1 MKTTTHLPTSCC
13 PTCRA
18 KVDAATDPY
27 GNASPSPGDFTICA
41 TCAAPLVYA
50 DDMTVRSATAAE
62 CAELEADPDAA
73 RILRFIQARGQAR
86 ALRAM
91 QRRSFLFSG
100 CGKAITP
107 GVVQ

>member
-18 KVDAATDPY
+18 TVDAATDPY
-27 GNASPSPGDFTICA
+27 GTASPSPGDFTIGA
-41 TCAAPLVYA
+41 TCAAPLVYT
-50 DDMTVRSATAAE
+50 DDMTPRAATAAE
-62 CAELEADPDAA
+62 LAELEADPDAA
-73 RILRFIQARGQAR
+73 RILRFLQERARR
-86 ALRAM
+86 AV

-100 CGKAITP
+100 RGKSMTP